1 VKSFY
6 HIAIPLTFP
15 RIRRMHSPLPH
26 YSVII
31 ESRCAHQSREIS
43 GNTIAD
49 AKHVHPLS
57 DNVFPHSKVVRLSKG
72 CLIAMRAGNMN
83 DDIFLPNTVI
93 CFEIIIDITE
103 IIVNHVNKYQQ

>member
-1 VKSFY
+1 MLYSPY
-6 HIAIPLTFP
+6 SALYSCCH
-15 RIRRMHSPLPH
+15 RRVGACTCL
-26 YSVII
+26 
-31 ESRCAHQSREIS
+31 HQSREIS

-103 IIVNHVNKYQQ
+103 IIVYHVNKYQQ